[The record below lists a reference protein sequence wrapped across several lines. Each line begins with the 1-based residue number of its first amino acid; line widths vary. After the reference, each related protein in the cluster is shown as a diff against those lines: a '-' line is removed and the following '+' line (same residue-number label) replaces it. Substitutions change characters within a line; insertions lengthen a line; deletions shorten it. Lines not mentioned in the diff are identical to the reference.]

1 MPGTIVLPP
10 RELDSLS
17 LGYKISFV
25 LVFPQFHV
33 TNNDIERTAKDIVRH
48 TLQGVRF
55 WQDCKTCKTPY
66 QYSLPVSSLHRS
78 LNHPVRKYWQ
88 VDIDDDA
95 HLHDGDFDK
104 LTDRYFVVGL
114 QVISRA
120 FRFHGDTKCPK
131 DPSAHS
137 NFVFHDH
144 HGKRAAHHW
153 TKELKAVDEALILL
167 GQRPNYRVITN
178 EFTNF
183 QVYNGND
190 VAGVHMDVSKSLLAI
205 FTAFERQFDA
215 INITTRIGGGV
226 RGDVAQTSIQQ
237 EAGESCKPMSTVNM
251 AHLKVTEESPN
262 YNIPD
267 FLRMLLKSKLTRSQL
282 PGFIDNN
289 RISSLHTALDV
300 SRVWDSE
307 LLNKIPEYVKYCMK
321 KPTIG
326 FRSHAGTL
334 NSEEQIAWI
343 DLCSSLTEFCYQKST
358 DHVFR
363 WLSVRWHIPHTDYTI
378 MEIMRHIGGIHRTTF
393 EYYRTV
399 SSKVADLD
407 SRLVQPHL
415 ADIIADYD
423 RENAHSDPLKETKVV
438 KAILARRVEQ
448 TKAENVRDEIKQKF
462 ELGLYGKFPEDTV
475 VEFCRTHGEKIAYVR
490 GDHKTLILD

>member
-1 MPGTIVLPP
+1 MPSDLVLPP
-10 RELDSLS
+10 RELNSLS

-33 TNNDIERTAKDIVRH
+33 TNNDIEQTAKDIVRH

-55 WQDCKTCKTPY
+55 WQSCKTCKTPH
-66 QYSLPVSSLHRS
+66 QYSLPTSSLDRS
-78 LNHPVRKYWQ
+78 PDHPVRKYWQ

-95 HLHDGDFDK
+95 HLHDEDFDK
-104 LTDRYFVVGL
+104 LTDRYFVVGM
-114 QVISRA
+114 QIISRA
-120 FRFHGDTKCPK
+120 SRFHCVTKCPK
-131 DPSAHS
+131 NRSVDLD
-137 NFVFHDH
+137 FVYHDH

-183 QVYNGND
+183 QIYNGND
-190 VAGVHMDVSKSLLAI
+190 IAGVHMDVAKSLLAI

-215 INITTRIGGGV
+215 INITPRIGGGV
-226 RGDVAQTSIQQ
+226 RGEGAQTSIQQ
-237 EAGESCKPMSTVNM
+237 EAGESCKPMSILNM
-251 AHLKVTEESPN
+251 AHLNVTGMPAN

-267 FLRMLLKSKLTRSQL
+267 FLR
-282 PGFIDNN
+282 FIDNN
-289 RISSLHTALDV
+289 LTSSLHTALDV
-300 SRVWDSE
+300 SRVWDGE
-307 LLNKIPEYVKYCMK
+307 LINKIPDYVRYCMK

-358 DHVFR
+358 DHVYR

-399 SSKVADLD
+399 SAKVADLD
-407 SRLVQPHL
+407 SKLVQPHL
-415 ADIIADYD
+415 ADIIVDYD
-423 RENAHSDPLKETKVV
+423 MENAHSDPLKETKVV

-448 TKAENVRDEIKQKF
+448 TKAENVRNKIKQKF
-462 ELGLYGKFPEDTV
+462 ELGLYGKFPKDTV
-475 VEFCRTHGEKIAYVR
+475 VEFCRAHGQRMAYVK
-490 GDHKTLILD
+490 GVHKNLVLD